1 MFLRVVGTVSM
12 EASADSPQEAA
23 EKICDAMHDERE
35 PKFLNLDIDDLETFI
50 PVAYNDKKGDKKD
63 LDVPKELVEQEV
75 GNALVGNRLYALVKV
90 DKDRD
95 GIGFRPEVSFFLS
108 ERRALDQMVYEF
120 NRAIEKADYPYISS
134 PPEGGSCCYINAK
147 HSNSSQEW
155 FVTGADL
162 HTGKIGG

>member
-12 EASADSPQEAA
+12 EASANSPQEAA
-23 EKICDAMHDERE
+23 EKICDAMHGERE

-50 PVAYNDKKGDKKD
+50 PVAYNDKKGGTKD
-63 LDVPKELVEQEV
+63 LDVPKELVEQEFR
-75 GNALVGNRLYALVKV
+75 NALVGSRLYALVKV
-90 DKDRD
+90 NKDRD
-95 GIGFRPEVSFFLS
+95 GMEFRPEVSLFLS

-120 NRAIEKADYPYISS
+120 NRAIEKADYPYISF
-134 PPEGGSCCYINAK
+134 PPIGGSYCYINEN
-147 HSNSSQEW
+147 HGNSSQEW